1 MDWDQNLVRFNKKGE
16 VTMRGSI
23 IFVNV
28 KWLVF
33 TAVVLAIVLALAIL
47 TFAFASVLIFVGG
60 VIGIAIL
67 AVVFIISVPLL
78 SIAIVLAFS

>member
-67 AVVFIISVPLL
+67 AVMFIISVLL
-78 SIAIVLAFS
+78 ISITIVLAFS

>member
-47 TFAFASVLIFVGG
+47 TFAFASVLLFVGG